1 VCVGGKE
8 SVAEVDCC
16 SVVVEMQCLPKRRVG
31 DKASARAPIVAVEHV
46 SCEIVAELIGV
57 WIVSN

>member
-16 SVVVEMQCLPKRRVG
+16 SVVVEMRCLPKRRVG
-31 DKASARAPIVAVEHV
+31 DKGSARATIVAVEQV

-57 WIVSN
+57 